1 MAWLTDEERRENAI
15 RDREAQ
21 RQGFSDDY
29 TMRRYREGA
38 ALRERLEA
46 VKRRVSGA
54 DIETILAAKR
64 EGLL

>member
-1 MAWLTDEERRENAI
+1 MAWITDEERRENSM
-15 RDREAQ
+15 RDEEAR
-21 RQGFSDDY
+21 RQGFADDY
-29 TMRRYREGA
+29 SMRRYRDSA

-46 VKRRVSGA
+46 VKRRVSSA